1 MASKP
6 PSLGPTPTE
15 TSSLLLETPSTAL
28 LNRVK
33 QELGLESNLTN
44 INSTNAPS
52 LVNTPREP
60 RTHKAIDGTLYI
72 EILVKKDKSKSR
84 TGWFWQHGTE
94 FEIQNRLKIGKNPR
108 V

>member
-1 MASKP
+1 MALTP

-33 QELGLESNLTN
+33 QELGLKSNLIN
-44 INSTNAPS
+44 INLINAPT

-60 RTHKAIDGTLYI
+60 QTHKAIDSTLYI
-72 EILVKKDKSKSR
+72 KILVKKDKSKSR
-84 TGWFWQHGTE
+84 IGWY
-94 FEIQNRLKIGKNPR
+94 
-108 V
+108 